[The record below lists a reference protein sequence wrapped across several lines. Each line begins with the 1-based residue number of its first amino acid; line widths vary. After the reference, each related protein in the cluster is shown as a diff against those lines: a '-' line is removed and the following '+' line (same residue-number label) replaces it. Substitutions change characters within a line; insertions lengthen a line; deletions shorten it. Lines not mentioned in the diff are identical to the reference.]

1 MEYIIGALIIIF
13 CLFLTGFFI
22 RKKYYKEIDRLES
35 WKIDIMDRPVLD
47 EMSKIKQLNMTGQT
61 EELFERW
68 RHEWD
73 EIVTTDLPDVEE
85 LLFDAEEYIDKYRFG
100 KAKEIIA
107 LIEEKLSKTEEKIQC
122 ILTELNDL
130 VGSEEKNRTEIEELK
145 ELYRESKKTLL
156 AHRHN
161 FGRAENELERKLDEI
176 IGKFQ
181 EFDEKT
187 KNGNYLEA
195 RETVLFIKERLEKIK
210 QKMDDIPRL
219 LLECQTSLPSQIKE
233 LKEGY
238 REMASQGYVLDHIP
252 LEKET
257 ERFEKQLEVYLS
269 YIEKLE
275 IEEVQKGIE
284 ELKEGIELLFD
295 LLEKEVHAKH
305 FISQNVQGAKEILD
319 ITLEEN
325 EKLKLESD
333 HVQES
338 YHLQEQELEV
348 LTRSEKRLAH
358 LEKRYELLLERLAQN
373 DTAQTV
379 LSEELQEMKAVLDQ
393 VRDEQ
398 REFEEKL
405 LALRKDEMEA
415 REQVKDLSKKVGE
428 MIRLVSKSNIPG
440 LSQEYQYLLED
451 AKESIQNVIDRL
463 EEKPLNINSVRKYLE
478 VAVLTVN
485 KLMDSTIELV
495 ENAKLAEKVIQY
507 GNRYRSRYP
516 SVAKG
521 LQEAETAFRN
531 YDYRQAIE
539 QAAAS
544 IEEIEPGA
552 LRKIEAMLSEE

>member
-1 MEYIIGALIIIF
+1 MEYIIGAFIIIF
-13 CLFLTGFFI
+13 CLFLTVFFI
-22 RKKYYKEIDRLES
+22 RKKHYKEIDRLES
-35 WKIDIMDRPVLD
+35 WKINIMDRPVLD
-47 EMSKIKQLNMTGQT
+47 EMAKVKQLNMTGQT
-61 EELFERW
+61 EELFEKW

-100 KAKEIIA
+100 KAKEVTA

-145 ELYRESKKTLL
+145 ELYRECKKNLL
-156 AHRHN
+156 AHRHSYGN
-161 FGRAENELERKLDEI
+161 AENELERELEEV

-195 RETVLFIKERLEKIK
+195 REIVLFIKERLEKIR
-210 QKMDDIPRL
+210 QKMDAIPRL
-219 LLECQTSLPSQIKE
+219 LLECQTNLPAQLNE

-238 REMASQGYVLDHIP
+238 REMVSQGYVLDHIP

-257 ERFEKQLEVYLS
+257 EQYEKQLEKFLS
-269 YIEKLE
+269 FIEKLE
-275 IEEVQKGIE
+275 IEEVEKGID
-284 ELKEGIELLFD
+284 ELKDGIEFLFD
-295 LLEKEVHAKH
+295 LLEKEVYAKH
-305 FISQNVQGAKEILD
+305 FISKNVQGAKELLEAS
-319 ITLEEN
+319 LEEN
-325 EKLKLESD
+325 EKLRMESE

-338 YHLQEQELEV
+338 YHLPEQELEV
-348 LTRSEKRLAH
+348 LKRSEKHLAF
-358 LEKRYELLLERLAQN
+358 LEKRYELLLNRIEQN

-379 LSEELQEMKAVLDQ
+379 LSEELQEMKAMLDA

-398 REFEEKL
+398 RAFEEKL
-405 LALRKDEMEA
+405 KALRKDEMEA
-415 REQVKDLSKKVGE
+415 REQVKDLTKKVGE

-440 LSQEYQYLLED
+440 LSQDYQYLLEE

-463 EEKPLNINSVRKYLE
+463 EEKPLNMNSVRKYLE

-485 KLMDSTIELV
+485 KLTDSTNELV

-521 LQEAETAFRN
+521 LQEAEAAFRN
-531 YDYRQAIE
+531 YDYRLALE

-552 LRKIEAMLSEE
+552 LKKIETLLSEE

>member
-516 SVAKG
+516 SVEKG

>member
-1 MEYIIGALIIIF
+1 MEYIIGAFIIIF

-22 RKKYYKEIDRLES
+22 RKKHYKKIDRLES
-35 WKIDIMDRPVLD
+35 WKINIMDRPVLD
-47 EMSKIKQLNMTGQT
+47 EMAKVKQLNMTGQT
-61 EELFERW
+61 EELFEKW

-100 KAKEIIA
+100 KAKEVTA

-145 ELYRESKKTLL
+145 ELYRECKKNLL
-156 AHRHN
+156 AHRHSYGN
-161 FGRAENELERKLDEI
+161 AENELERELEEV

-195 RETVLFIKERLEKIK
+195 REIVLFIKERLEKIR
-210 QKMDDIPRL
+210 QKMDAIPRL
-219 LLECQTSLPSQIKE
+219 LLECQTNLPAQLNE

-238 REMASQGYVLDHIP
+238 REMVSQGYVLDHIP

-257 ERFEKQLEVYLS
+257 EQYEKQLEKFLS
-269 YIEKLE
+269 FIEKLE
-275 IEEVQKGIE
+275 IEEVEKGID
-284 ELKEGIELLFD
+284 ELKDGIEFLFD
-295 LLEKEVHAKH
+295 LLEKEVFAKH
-305 FISQNVQGAKEILD
+305 FISKNVQGAKELLEAS
-319 ITLEEN
+319 LEEN
-325 EKLKLESD
+325 EKLRMESE

-338 YHLQEQELEV
+338 YHLPEQELEV
-348 LTRSEKRLAH
+348 LKRFEKHLAF
-358 LEKRYELLLERLAQN
+358 LEKRYELLLNRIEQN

-379 LSEELQEMKAVLDQ
+379 LSEELQEMKAMLDA

-398 REFEEKL
+398 RAFEEKL
-405 LALRKDEMEA
+405 KALRKDEMEA
-415 REQVKDLSKKVGE
+415 REQVKDLTKKVGE

-440 LSQEYQYLLED
+440 LSQDYQYLLEE

-463 EEKPLNINSVRKYLE
+463 EEKPLNMNSVRKYLE

-485 KLMDSTIELV
+485 KLTDSTNELV

-521 LQEAETAFRN
+521 LQEAEAAFRN
-531 YDYRQAIE
+531 YDYRLALE

-552 LRKIEAMLSEE
+552 LKKIETLLSEE

>member
-1 MEYIIGALIIIF
+1 MEYIIGAFIIIF

-22 RKKYYKEIDRLES
+22 RKKHYKEIDRLES
-35 WKIDIMDRPVLD
+35 WKINIMDRPVLD
-47 EMSKIKQLNMTGQT
+47 EMAKVKQLNMTGQT
-61 EELFERW
+61 EELFEKW

-100 KAKEIIA
+100 KAKEVTA

-145 ELYRESKKTLL
+145 ELYRECKKNLL
-156 AHRHN
+156 AHRHSYGN
-161 FGRAENELERKLDEI
+161 AENELERELEEV

-195 RETVLFIKERLEKIK
+195 REIVLFIKERLEKIR
-210 QKMDDIPRL
+210 QKMDAIPRL
-219 LLECQTSLPSQIKE
+219 LLECQTNLPAQLNE

-238 REMASQGYVLDHIP
+238 REMVSQGYVLDHIP

-257 ERFEKQLEVYLS
+257 EQYEKQLEKFLS
-269 YIEKLE
+269 FIEKLE
-275 IEEVQKGIE
+275 IEEVEKGID
-284 ELKEGIELLFD
+284 ELKDGIEFLFD
-295 LLEKEVHAKH
+295 LLEKEVFAKH
-305 FISQNVQGAKEILD
+305 FISKNVQGAKELLEAS
-319 ITLEEN
+319 LEEN
-325 EKLKLESD
+325 EKLRMESE

-338 YHLQEQELEV
+338 YHLPEQELEV
-348 LTRSEKRLAH
+348 LKRFEKHLAF
-358 LEKRYELLLERLAQN
+358 LEKRYELLLNRIEQN

-379 LSEELQEMKAVLDQ
+379 LSEELQEMKAMLDA

-398 REFEEKL
+398 RAFEEKL
-405 LALRKDEMEA
+405 KALRKDEMEA
-415 REQVKDLSKKVGE
+415 REQVKDLTKKVGE

-440 LSQEYQYLLED
+440 LSQDYQYLLEE

-463 EEKPLNINSVRKYLE
+463 EEKPLNMNSVRKYLE

-485 KLMDSTIELV
+485 KLTDSTNELV

-521 LQEAETAFRN
+521 LQEAEAAFRN
-531 YDYRQAIE
+531 YDYRLALE

-552 LRKIEAMLSEE
+552 LKKIETLLSEE

>member
-1 MEYIIGALIIIF
+1 MEYIISTLIIIF
-13 CLFLTGFFI
+13 CLFLTGFFV
-22 RKKYYKEIDRLES
+22 RKTYYKEIDRLES

-47 EMSKIKQLNMTGQT
+47 EMSKVKQLNMTGQT

-73 EIVTTDLPDVEE
+73 EIVTADLPDVEE

-122 ILTELNDL
+122 ILSELNDL

-161 FGRAENELERKLDEI
+161 FGRAENELERELDEI

-269 YIEKLE
+269 WIEKLE
-275 IEEVQKGIE
+275 IEEVEKGIE
-284 ELKEGIELLFD
+284 ELKEGIELLLD

-325 EKLKLESD
+325 EKLILESE

-338 YHLQEQELEV
+338 YHLPEKELEV
-348 LTRSEKRLAH
+348 LKHSEKRLTH
-358 LEKRYELLLERLAQN
+358 LEKRYELLLERLEQN

-379 LSEELQEMKAVLDQ
+379 LSEELQEMKAMLDQ

-398 REFEEKL
+398 RAFEEKL

-440 LSQEYQYLLED
+440 LSRDYQYLLED

-463 EEKPLNINSVRKYLE
+463 EEKPLDINSVRKYLE

-485 KLMDSTIELV
+485 KLWDSTIELV

-521 LQEAETAFRN
+521 LQNAETAFRN
-531 YDYRQAIE
+531 YDYRLALE

>member
-1 MEYIIGALIIIF
+1 MEYIIGAFIIIF

-22 RKKYYKEIDRLES
+22 RKKHYKEIDRLES
-35 WKIDIMDRPVLD
+35 WKINIMDRPVLD
-47 EMSKIKQLNMTGQT
+47 EMAKVKQLNMTGQT
-61 EELFERW
+61 EELFEKW

-100 KAKEIIA
+100 KAKEVTA

-145 ELYRESKKTLL
+145 ELYRECKKNLL
-156 AHRHN
+156 AHRHSYGN
-161 FGRAENELERKLDEI
+161 AENELERELEEV

-195 RETVLFIKERLEKIK
+195 REIVLFIKERLEKIR
-210 QKMDDIPRL
+210 QKMDAIPRL
-219 LLECQTSLPSQIKE
+219 LLECQTNLPAQLNE

-238 REMASQGYVLDHIP
+238 REMVSQGYVLDHIP

-257 ERFEKQLEVYLS
+257 EQYEKQLEKFLS
-269 YIEKLE
+269 FIEKLE
-275 IEEVQKGIE
+275 IEEVEKGID
-284 ELKEGIELLFD
+284 ELKDGIEFLFD
-295 LLEKEVHAKH
+295 LLEKEVYAKH
-305 FISQNVQGAKEILD
+305 FISKNVQGAKELLEAS
-319 ITLEEN
+319 LEEN
-325 EKLKLESD
+325 EKLRMESE

-338 YHLQEQELEV
+338 YHLPEQELEV
-348 LTRSEKRLAH
+348 LKRSEKHLAF
-358 LEKRYELLLERLAQN
+358 LEKRYELLLNRIEQN

-379 LSEELQEMKAVLDQ
+379 LSEELQEMKAMLDA

-398 REFEEKL
+398 RAFEEKL
-405 LALRKDEMEA
+405 KALRKDEMEA
-415 REQVKDLSKKVGE
+415 REQVKDLTKKVGE

-440 LSQEYQYLLED
+440 LSQDYQYLLEE

-463 EEKPLNINSVRKYLE
+463 EEKPLNMNSVRKYLE

-485 KLMDSTIELV
+485 KLTDSTNELV

-521 LQEAETAFRN
+521 LQEAEAAFRN
-531 YDYRQAIE
+531 YDYRLALE

-552 LRKIEAMLSEE
+552 LKKIETLLSEE

>member
-1 MEYIIGALIIIF
+1 MEYIIGAFIIIF

-22 RKKYYKEIDRLES
+22 RKKHYKEIDRLES
-35 WKIDIMDRPVLD
+35 WKINIMDRPVLD
-47 EMSKIKQLNMTGQT
+47 EMAKVKQLNMTGQT
-61 EELFERW
+61 EELFEKW

-100 KAKEIIA
+100 KAKEVTA

-145 ELYRESKKTLL
+145 ELYRECKKNLL
-156 AHRHN
+156 AHRHSYGN
-161 FGRAENELERKLDEI
+161 AENELERELEEV

-181 EFDEKT
+181 EVDEKT

-195 RETVLFIKERLEKIK
+195 REIVLFIKERLEKIR
-210 QKMDDIPRL
+210 QKMDAIPRL
-219 LLECQTSLPSQIKE
+219 LLECQTNLPAQLNE

-238 REMASQGYVLDHIP
+238 REMVSQGYVLDHIP

-257 ERFEKQLEVYLS
+257 EQYEKQLEKFLS
-269 YIEKLE
+269 FIEKLE
-275 IEEVQKGIE
+275 IEEVEKGID
-284 ELKEGIELLFD
+284 ELKDGIEFLFD
-295 LLEKEVHAKH
+295 LLEKEVYAKH
-305 FISQNVQGAKEILD
+305 FISKNVQGAKELLEAS
-319 ITLEEN
+319 LEEN
-325 EKLKLESD
+325 EKLRMESE

-338 YHLQEQELEV
+338 YHLPEQELEV
-348 LTRSEKRLAH
+348 LKRSEKHLAF
-358 LEKRYELLLERLAQN
+358 LEKRYELLLNRIEQN

-379 LSEELQEMKAVLDQ
+379 LSEELQEMKAMLDA

-398 REFEEKL
+398 RAFEEKL
-405 LALRKDEMEA
+405 KALRKDEMEA
-415 REQVKDLSKKVGE
+415 REQVKDLTKKVGE

-440 LSQEYQYLLED
+440 LSQDYQYLLEE

-463 EEKPLNINSVRKYLE
+463 EEKPLNMNSVRKYLE

-485 KLMDSTIELV
+485 KLTDSTNELV

-521 LQEAETAFRN
+521 LQEAEAAFRN
-531 YDYRQAIE
+531 YDYRLALE

-552 LRKIEAMLSEE
+552 LKKIETLLSEE